1 MKVPLKQLN
10 KIINKED
17 KMQNK
22 PQLPVFFLFYFSA
35 IIQNISQA
43 CHFKAE
49 LQCYQVIL
57 QQAQAVFFV
66 FFCFCF

>member
-1 MKVPLKQLN
+1 
-10 KIINKED
+10 
-17 KMQNK
+17 MQNK
-22 PQLPVFFLFYFSA
+22 PQLPVFFILFYFSA